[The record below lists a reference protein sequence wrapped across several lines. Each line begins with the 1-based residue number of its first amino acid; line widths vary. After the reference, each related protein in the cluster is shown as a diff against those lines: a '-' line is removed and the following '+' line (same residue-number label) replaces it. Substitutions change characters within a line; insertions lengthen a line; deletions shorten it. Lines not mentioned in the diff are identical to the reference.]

1 MVVAYAEIKRLGVV
15 LREGSERARKR
26 GNGAALKRSVFEI
39 GNTDPLARDVPCGG
53 AAVHGT

>member
-1 MVVAYAEIKRLGVV
+1 MVVVVAYAEIKRLGVV

-39 GNTDPLARDVPCGG
+39 GNTDPLAQLRNP
-53 AAVHGT
+53 